1 MPRYIPEPV
10 PDIEDDTQELRR
22 YLGQELLRISES
34 VNVKVDRSY
43 GGIFQ
48 TINPIII
55 TPLDINPVLFSAFD
69 IVTPERPDGVIG
81 IPAAGTIA
89 VLSGGAYMINFTTT
103 VINILPNAEYGFLL
117 AINGVSTGLGGLIS
131 PSNQTE
137 TVTVSFNIL
146 SNADK
151 GDVYTMLINSPSNN
165 DAAVEGSEF
174 SAQRV
179 SEEQ

>member
-10 PDIEDDTQELRR
+10 PDFADDEQELRR
-22 YLGQELLRISES
+22 YLTQELFRISES
-34 VNVKVDRSY
+34 VNQKTDRSY

-48 TINPIII
+48 TINPVVIS
-55 TPLDINPVLFSAFD
+55 PLDINPVLFSAFD
-69 IVTPERPDGVIG
+69 IVTPETPDGVIG
-81 IPAAGTIA
+81 LPAAGTIA
-89 VLSGGAYMINFTTT
+89 VLSGGAYMMQFTTT

-117 AINGVSTGLGGLIS
+117 AINGVSTGLGGVIS

-137 TVTVSFNIL
+137 TVTVAFNIL
-146 SNADK
+146 SNAVK

-165 DAAVEGSEF
+165 DAVVEGSEF
-174 SAQRV
+174 SANRV